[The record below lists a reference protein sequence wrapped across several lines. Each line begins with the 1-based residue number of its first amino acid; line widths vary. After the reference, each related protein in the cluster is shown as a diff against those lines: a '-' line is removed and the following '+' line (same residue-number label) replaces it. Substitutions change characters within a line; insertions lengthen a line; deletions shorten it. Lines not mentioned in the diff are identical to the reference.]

1 MFNVYHSPSQ
11 QAARSH
17 ANSLAVQRTILKLW
31 HDDSDDSKSFEEP
44 LSYADAFRIRAP
56 KSDGVF
62 TLPPHIDGGS
72 LSRWADET
80 YASTY
85 SAVFSGEPSQ
95 HDPYDLTIRK
105 FARSALFPGTASS
118 VLRAFQGWTALTE
131 SGSKEGSLLLYPN
144 VQAAVAYML
153 LRPFFDPPENL
164 EDVMDAEKWT
174 LNTESEW
181 FPGTYTAR
189 PQMLS
194 PNCHPHLRLEQC
206 MVDIPRMY
214 PGDTVWWHAD
224 VKNFPSDIVLKL
236 LTDRTDDPRCGA
248 KTRRRS

>member
-17 ANSLAVQRTILKLW
+17 ENSLAVQRTILNFW
-31 HDDSDDSKSFEEP
+31 HDDNDAVSSFAEP

-85 SAVFSGEPSQ
+85 HSIFSGSPAT
-95 HDPYDLTIRK
+95 HDPYDLTVRK
-105 FARSALFPGTASS
+105 FAKSALFPGTASS

-131 SGSKEGSLLLYPN
+131 SGPKEGSLLLYPN
-144 VQAAVAYML
+144 VKVATAYML
-153 LRPFFDPPENL
+153 LRPFFEPPEKE
-164 EDVMDAEKWT
+164 EDVLDASKWS
-174 LNTESEW
+174 LNTENEW

-194 PNCHPHLRLEQC
+194 PNCHPHLKLESC

-224 VKNFPSDIVLKL
+224 VSFFFSFLSRL
-236 LTDRTDDPRCGA
+236 LPESGGA
-248 KTRRRS
+248 LLIHGR